1 MRTELALIA
10 LLPHPDD
17 EFAILPLLERA
28 NAEGRAIHLVWLTD
42 GAFGGV
48 DPEARR
54 RESLRALR
62 SVGVQP
68 ETVAFV
74 GIDGGIPDGR
84 LHLSMAEAHAAT
96 VAALDAVDGPAEL
109 LLPAW
114 EGGHQD
120 HDAAHAL
127 GRAVARSRGFPMLQ
141 YPVYQGEGLRGP
153 VFRALAPL
161 RASTV
166 VRAVPVGR
174 ADIGRLVRACLH
186 YRSQWRS
193 FVGLLPMVLLRLLLA
208 RSIVLCAVDPT
219 APLRPP
225 HGGPL
230 LYERRTSWRWPD
242 LQAAVRPYWSSSTGA
257 GP

>member
-1 MRTELALIA
+1 MRTEPALIA
-10 LLPHPDD
+10 LLPHPDY
-17 EFAILPLLERA
+17 EFAILPWLERA
-28 NAEGRAIHLVWLTD
+28 NAEGRAIDLVWLTD

-48 DPEARR
+48 DPEVRR
-54 RESLRALR
+54 QESLRALR

-68 ETVAFV
+68 HTLVFV

-84 LHLSMAEAHAAT
+84 LHLSMAEAHTAT
-96 VAALDAVDGPAEL
+96 IAALDAVDGPAEL

-120 HDAAHAL
+120 HDATHAL
-127 GRAVARSRGFPMLQ
+127 GRAVARSRGFHALQ
-141 YPVYQGEGLRGP
+141 YPLYQGEGLRGP

-166 VRAVPVGR
+166 VRALPVGWT
-174 ADIGRLVRACLH
+174 DIGRLVRACLH

-193 FVGLLPMVLLRLLLA
+193 FVGLLPMMLLRLLVA
-208 RSIVLCAVDPT
+208 RSIVLCAVDPE
-219 APLRPP
+219 APLCPP
-225 HGGPL
+225 HDGPL
-230 LYERRTSWRWPD
+230 LYERRTAWRWPD
-242 LQAAVRPYWSSSTGA
+242 LQAAVRPYWTSSRGA

>member
-1 MRTELALIA
+1 MRTEPALVA

-17 EFAILPLLERA
+17 EFAILPLLEQA

-48 DPEARR
+48 DPEVRR
-54 RESLRALR
+54 QESLRALC
-62 SVGVQP
+62 SAGVQAA
-68 ETVAFV
+68 TLAFV
-74 GIDGGIPDGR
+74 GIDGRIPDGR
-84 LHLSMAEAHAAT
+84 LHLSMDAAHAAT
-96 VAALDAVDGPAEL
+96 VAALAAVEGPAEL

-127 GRAVARSRGFPMLQ
+127 GRAVARSRGFHALQ
-141 YPVYQGEGLRGP
+141 YPLYQGEGLRGP

-166 VRAVPVGR
+166 VRTLPVGW
-174 ADIGRLVRACLH
+174 ADLRRLVRACRH

-193 FVGLLPMVLLRLLLA
+193 FVGLLPMALLRLLVA

-225 HGGPL
+225 HDGPL
-230 LYERRTSWRWPD
+230 LYERRTAWRWPD
-242 LQAAVRPYWSSSTGA
+242 LQAAVRPYWTSSRGA

>member
-1 MRTELALIA
+1 MRTEPALIA

-17 EFAILPLLERA
+17 EFAILPLLARA
-28 NAEGRAIHLVWLTD
+28 HAEGRATHLVWLTD

-48 DPEARR
+48 DPEVRR
-54 RESLRALR
+54 QESLRALR

-68 ETVAFV
+68 HTLVFV

-84 LHLSMAEAHAAT
+84 LHLSMAEAHTAT
-96 VAALDAVDGPAEL
+96 IAALDAVDGPAEL

-127 GRAVARSRGFPMLQ
+127 GRAVARSRGFHALQ
-141 YPVYQGEGLRGP
+141 YPLYQGEGLRGP

-166 VRAVPVGR
+166 VRALPVGWT
-174 ADIGRLVRACLH
+174 DIGRLVRACLH

-193 FVGLLPMVLLRLLLA
+193 FVGLLPNLITYHFYCWFGVGIAGTTKQVQHILIAHQQGQLHKVQIL
-208 RSIVLCAVDPT
+208 SAVVRHRYVDV
-219 APLRPP
+219 
-225 HGGPL
+225 
-230 LYERRTSWRWPD
+230 
-242 LQAAVRPYWSSSTGA
+242 QAC
-257 GP
+257 